1 MKFKVLAFVAAG
13 LFAASS
19 AFAHDGDKAAC
30 CAGHSGKDMKA
41 ACAATFANLN
51 LTAEQQGK
59 MEKLADQCVKG
70 GCTKESMAKMEKSA
84 KGILT
89 AEQFATWHAACSAK
103 TEKKQ
108 S

>member
-1 MKFKVLAFVAAG
+1 MMKFKVLAFVAAG

-19 AFAHDGDKAAC
+19 ALAHDG
-30 CAGHSGKDMKA
+30 GKA

-51 LTAEQQGK
+51 LTTEQQGK
-59 MEKLADQCVKG
+59 MEKLADQCVKS

-103 TEKKQ
+103 TTEKKQ

>member
-1 MKFKVLAFVAAG
+1 
-13 LFAASS
+13 
-19 AFAHDGDKAAC
+19 
-30 CAGHSGKDMKA
+30 MKA

-59 MEKLADQCVKG
+59 MEKLAAQCDKS

-89 AEQFATWHAACSAK
+89 AEQFTTWKAACSGK
-103 TEKKQ
+103 MGEKKQ